1 MTPALRKL
9 TITAHVTFS
18 VGWLGAVAAFLV
30 LSIAGLTS
38 QDAEVVRGAYLSMN
52 LISRFVIIPMCFA
65 ALATGLLQALGTPW
79 GLFRYY
85 WIPLKFGLAIFAT
98 FALLVHQ
105 FGVMAEAAKRVS
117 GAAAETL
124 FSADLGPLKTEL
136 VRAPSLAILLL
147 LVAASLGVY
156 KPWGLTLYGR
166 RRQEERDQPS
176 RSLRTTGAEA
186 TSDLDNQI
194 IGIRL
199 SRGLK
204 ILFAAGVGVFLVTVH
219 ISMHHIGH
227 TLHHGH

>member
-1 MTPALRKL
+1 MTPALRKM

-38 QDAEVVRGAYLSMN
+38 HDAEVVRGAYLSMD
-52 LISRFVIIPMCFA
+52 LISRFIVIPMCFA

-85 WIPLKFGLAIFAT
+85 WILLKFGLAIFAT

-105 FGVMAEAAKRVS
+105 FAVMTVAAKRVS
-117 GAAAETL
+117 GSAAETL

-147 LVAASLGVY
+147 LVVTTLGVY
-156 KPWGLTLYGR
+156 KPWGLTRYGR
-166 RRQEERDQPS
+166 RKQQERRKVQQQPDNGTP
-176 RSLRTTGAEA
+176 LGVKIFFAVIGLLVLVFVVLHLTGHGFE
-186 TSDLDNQI
+186 S
-194 IGIRL
+194 
-199 SRGLK
+199 
-204 ILFAAGVGVFLVTVH
+204 
-219 ISMHHIGH
+219 
-227 TLHHGH
+227 HGH

>member
-38 QDAEVVRGAYLSMN
+38 HDAEVVRGAYLSMD
-52 LISRFVIIPMCFA
+52 LISRFIIIPMCFA

-85 WIPLKFGLAIFAT
+85 WILLKFGLALFAT
-98 FALLVHQ
+98 IALLIHQ
-105 FGVMAEAAKRVS
+105 FAVMAVAARRVS

-124 FSADLGPLKTEL
+124 FSTDLGPLKTEL

-147 LVAASLGVY
+147 LVVTTLGVY
-156 KPWGLTLYGR
+156 KPWGLTRYGR
-166 RRQEERDQPS
+166 RKQQERRKVQQQPDTETP
-176 RSLRTTGAEA
+176 LGVKIFFAVIGALVLVFVVLHLTG
-186 TSDLDNQI
+186 
-194 IGIRL
+194 
-199 SRGLK
+199 
-204 ILFAAGVGVFLVTVH
+204 
-219 ISMHHIGH
+219 
-227 TLHHGH
+227 HGFESHSH

>member
-9 TITAHVTFS
+9 TITAHVAFS

-30 LSIAGLTS
+30 LSIAGLAS
-38 QDAEVVRGAYLSMN
+38 HDAEVVRGAYLSMD

-85 WIPLKFGLAIFAT
+85 WILLKFGLAIFAT
-98 FALLVHQ
+98 IALLMHQ
-105 FGVMAEAAKRVS
+105 FAVMAVAAKRVT

-147 LVAASLGVY
+147 LVVTTLGVY
-156 KPWGLTLYGR
+156 KPWGLTRYGR
-166 RRQEERDQPS
+166 RKLQERRKVQQEPDNETP
-176 RSLRTTGAEA
+176 LGVKIFYAVIGMLVLVFVVLHLTGHGFG
-186 TSDLDNQI
+186 S
-194 IGIRL
+194 
-199 SRGLK
+199 
-204 ILFAAGVGVFLVTVH
+204 
-219 ISMHHIGH
+219 
-227 TLHHGH
+227 HGH

>member
-38 QDAEVVRGAYLSMN
+38 HDAEVVRGAYLSMD
-52 LISRFVIIPMCFA
+52 LISRFIIIPMCFA

-85 WIPLKFGLAIFAT
+85 WIVLKFGLAIFAT

-105 FGVMAEAAKRVS
+105 FVAMAEAAKRVS

-124 FSADLGPLKTEL
+124 FSPEFGPLKTEL
-136 VRAPSLAILLL
+136 LRAPSLAILLL
-147 LVAASLGVY
+147 LVVTTLGVY
-156 KPWGLTLYGR
+156 KPWGLTRYGQRKQQER
-166 RRQEERDQPS
+166 RKVQQQPDNETPLGVKIFVAVIGALVLMFVVLHLTGHGFER
-176 RSLRTTGAEA
+176 
-186 TSDLDNQI
+186 
-194 IGIRL
+194 
-199 SRGLK
+199 
-204 ILFAAGVGVFLVTVH
+204 
-219 ISMHHIGH
+219 
-227 TLHHGH
+227 HGH

>member
-85 WIPLKFGLAIFAT
+85 WILLKFGLAT

-117 GAAAETL
+117 RAAAETL
-124 FSADLGPLKTEL
+124 FSANFGPLKTEL

-156 KPWGLTLYGR
+156 KPWGLTRYGR
-166 RRQEERDQPS
+166 RKQQERRKVEQQPNN
-176 RSLRTTGAEA
+176 A
-186 TSDLDNQI
+186 TPLGVKI
-194 IGIRL
+194 FYAVIGVL
-199 SRGLK
+199 VLVVV
-204 ILFAAGVGVFLVTVH
+204 ILHL
-219 ISMHHIGH
+219 IGH
-227 TLHHGH
+227 GLGGHVH

>member
-1 MTPALRKL
+1 MTPTIRKL
-9 TITAHVTFS
+9 SITAHVTFS

-38 QDAEVVRGAYLSMN
+38 HDAEVVRGAYLSMD

-85 WIPLKFGLAIFAT
+85 WVVLKFGLAIFAT

-105 FGVMAEAAKRVS
+105 FVAMAEAAKRVS

-136 VRAPSLAILLL
+136 VRAPSLATLLL
-147 LVAASLGVY
+147 LVVTTLGVY
-156 KPWGLTLYGR
+156 KPWGLTRYGQRKQQER
-166 RRQEERDQPS
+166 RKVQQP
-176 RSLRTTGAEA
+176 LEHKTPLGIKIFLAFIGLLVLMFVVLHLTGHGFE
-186 TSDLDNQI
+186 I
-194 IGIRL
+194 
-199 SRGLK
+199 
-204 ILFAAGVGVFLVTVH
+204 
-219 ISMHHIGH
+219 
-227 TLHHGH
+227 HGH